1 MCVIGYGT
9 VGKSTALTFSI
20 DKYYSRSTANI
31 TLEEAAACR
40 YIFICLPT
48 PIKDGK
54 YVTKPITAIVRELSK
69 YPSFK
74 NSVLIIRSTVYP
86 GYNHFLQATFGI
98 KNVVSNPEFLS
109 EDTWKEDAVKPSIV
123 VIGADDPKLREKVA
137 GLYQG
142 RFKYSAPIITDP
154 VTAELLKLA
163 FNTFFVTKV
172 IFANELYDYTQKT
185 KANYET
191 IRQALEAHPWG
202 SKNHFQ
208 AFHKNGRGAGGKC
221 LRKDVEALAYLVG
234 HSAFFDI
241 IHYQNEKLLK
251 ESNKV

>member
-1 MCVIGYGT
+1 M
-9 VGKSTALTFSI
+9 
-20 DKYYSRSTANI
+20 
-31 TLEEAAACR
+31 
-40 YIFICLPT
+40 
-48 PIKDGK
+48 
-54 YVTKPITAIVRELSK
+54 
-69 YPSFK
+69 
-74 NSVLIIRSTVYP
+74 
-86 GYNHFLQATFGI
+86 
-98 KNVVSNPEFLS
+98 SNPEFLS
-109 EDTWKEDAVKPSIV
+109 EDTWEQDAIQPSII
-123 VIGADDPKLREKVA
+123 VIGCDDPKYREQVL

-142 RFKYSAPIITDP
+142 RFKYCKPFVTDSA
-154 VTAELLKLA
+154 TAELLKLA
-163 FNTFFVTKV
+163 FNSFFVTKI